1 VDLPGLLA
9 DVPHPVRVVANLP
22 YNVASPILFALLE
35 GALGGRLLSDALL
48 MVQREVADRLVARP
62 GDPAYGS
69 LAIQVARLAVVER
82 VLTLP
87 PGAFRPPPK
96 VTSAV
101 VRIRFVDAAA
111 DVGDPMIFERVVR
124 GVFLQRRKTIA
135 NALDPVARALGRSA
149 ADALRQAGL
158 DPRRRPDAFTLEDF
172 AALTRAML

>member
-1 VDLPGLLA
+1 
-9 DVPHPVRVVANLP
+9 
-22 YNVASPILFALLE
+22 
-35 GALGGRLLSDALL
+35 

-62 GDPAYGS
+62 GDPDYGA

-101 VRIRFVDAAA
+101 VRIRFADAAA
-111 DVGDPMIFERVVR
+111 DVGDPAIFERVVR
-124 GVFLQRRKTIA
+124 GVFLQRRKTMA

-158 DPRRRPDAFTLEDF
+158 DPGRRPDAFTLEDF